1 MRHYAVVWLGG
12 GLFLFINLQISSNF
26 VARARSKN
34 YKQVVAGTKNLGVLG
49 GQFHIGKV
57 NKLDPALR
65 GGYLNNVV
73 VSCMQNNTM
82 AAISGEEWGF
92 VGAFTVYLSNS
103 ASGDWQDSQILTAK
117 STAAGGGTVSLSAKR
132 FIKDDANADD
142 SSISPVHIWLEMTDV
157 TAGAT
162 DMTARVVIESWGRMV
177 LLTGDF

>member
-1 MRHYAVVWLGG
+1 MAK
-12 GLFLFINLQISSNF
+12 
-26 VARARSKN
+26 RSRN
-34 YKQVVAGTKNLGVLG
+34 YKQVTTGTKNMGRTGAQV
-49 GQFHIGKV
+49 HIGKV

-65 GGYLNNVV
+65 GGYLHNVV
-73 VSCMQNNTM
+73 VSIMQDNATYLVAGAEVALM
-82 AAISGEEWGF
+82 
-92 VGAFTVYLSNS
+92 GAFTVYLSNS